1 MYELPSRAD
10 VVQCI
15 VDADTVRQRTTPTL
29 VTEEER
35 RRSA

>member
-15 VDADTVRQRTTPTL
+15 VDADTVMQRSAPTL
-29 VTEEER
+29 VTEDER